1 MELLHLLI
9 VTFLFIGPWTIYFP
23 TDSIS
28 LRYLQILKDISFYAY
43 VMESVLVC
51 NLVDH
56 NQVCAGRQIQG
67 LEVSILLGNIVGSAE
82 HKVRSSCLRMK
93 KKPNLVR
100 PIILMLATGHVVSF
114 S

>member
-43 VMESVLVC
+43 VMESVLLC
-51 NLVDH
+51 NPVDH
-56 NQVCAGRQIQG
+56 NQVCVQAGKFKVWKSQYY
-67 LEVSILLGNIVGSAE
+67 LVIL
-82 HKVRSSCLRMK
+82 
-93 KKPNLVR
+93 
-100 PIILMLATGHVVSF
+100 
-114 S
+114 